1 MATKKTKTIKVKSY
15 TYDFSKDGLTD
26 SYKTIALTKYNNM
39 HCWEQSIISDNAV
52 DSFFTKMTDA
62 IDVEFVDYPQIEHV
76 TINSVKACDKKPN
89 VFKRFWNWITR
100 KK

>member
-1 MATKKTKTIKVKSY
+1 MATKKTKTIKVKLY

-52 DSFFTKMTDA
+52 DTFFKKMTAA
-62 IDVEFVDYPQIEHV
+62 INDEYADYPSTEHV
-76 TINSVKACDKKPN
+76 AINKVAVCNKKPN

>member
-39 HCWEQSIISDNAV
+39 HDWEQSVISDSAV
-52 DSFFTKMTDA
+52 DTFFKKMQND
-62 IDVEFVDYPQIEHV
+62 IDMTFANLEDEVAKKYKDTRVE
-76 TINSVKACDKKPN
+76 KKPN